1 MSSEEIKT
9 PSRRGLWTAAIAAV
23 LLGSVVVGY
32 GFMDRAQSKQEV
44 VQWTNTQ
51 TTPTVALAQLTPAS
65 PHQIVT
71 LPGNIQPYNRAALFA
86 RVNGYVKTWDHDIG
100 SPVKAG
106 QVLATIDAPDLDQQ
120 LSQANATLAS
130 VKANEHFATLTAN
143 RNNIL
148 VQKQIVAQQLADQTS
163 ADATAKKAV
172 VDANEANVRQLE
184 AMQSFKTLSAPFDG
198 VVTARNV
205 ELGQLINSG
214 GSGLP
219 LFEVSDLHRVRI
231 FVQVP
236 QAFSGGLAVGMKAT
250 FEMPQYPGVQ
260 FDATLSHV
268 SKSINATSHSMQVEL
283 QADNTAGKFYG
294 GSYCNV
300 HFQVPTEVN
309 LVTIPSTALVTG
321 NQGTQVATL
330 DANNKVVLKNV
341 QLGRDLGD
349 AVEVI
354 AGLTPADRVIN
365 NPPET
370 LTAGDTVRVAAAT
383 PQAGAQGSAPN
394 PQATAQPSA
403 SNSQPAASSSPQ
415 PAPQPSSSKSQAAV
429 PAPASKTSQQ

>member
-1 MSSEEIKT
+1 MPSQDIEA
-9 PSRRGLWTAAIAAV
+9 PSRRSLLTAAIAAI
-23 LLGSVVVGY
+23 LLASVVVGY
-32 GFMDRAQSKQEV
+32 GFFDRAQSKQEV

-51 TTPTVALAQLTPAS
+51 AIPTVALAQLVPGS
-65 PHQIVT
+65 PHQMLT
-71 LPGNIQPYNRAALFA
+71 LPGNIQPYNRAAIFA
-86 RVNGYVKTWDHDIG
+86 RVNGYVKSWDHDIG

-106 QVLATIDAPDLDQQ
+106 QALADIDAPDLDQQ
-120 LSQANATLAS
+120 LSQAKATLAS
-130 VKANEHFATLTAN
+130 VRANLQIASLTAN

-148 VQKQIVAQQLADQTS
+148 LQKQIVAQQLADQTT
-163 ADATAKKAV
+163 ADATAKEAV

-184 AMQSFKTLSAPFDG
+184 AMQSFKTLAAPFDG

-205 ELGQLINSG
+205 EIGQLINSG

-236 QAFSGGLAVGMKAT
+236 QSFTAGLAPGMKAT

-260 FDATLSHV
+260 FEAAVSHI
-268 SKSINATSHSMQVEL
+268 SKAINASSHSMQVEL
-283 QADNTAGKFYG
+283 QADNAAGKFFG

-300 HFQVPTEVN
+300 HFEIPTDAN

-330 DANNKVVLKNV
+330 DGNDKVVLKKV

-349 AVEVI
+349 SVEVI
-354 AGLTPADRVIN
+354 AGLTPSDRIIN

-370 LTAGDTVRVAAAT
+370 LAAGDTVRLAAAT
-383 PQAGAQGSAPN
+383 PP
-394 PQATAQPSA
+394 
-403 SNSQPAASSSPQ
+403 PAASASP
-415 PAPQPSSSKSQAAV
+415 
-429 PAPASKTSQQ
+429 SKTSQR

>member
-1 MSSEEIKT
+1 MQLRQTLQPHRRIKENNKMSSEDIKA
-9 PSRRGLWTAAIAAV
+9 PSRRSLLTAATAAV
-23 LLGSVVVGY
+23 LLASIVVGY
-32 GFMDRAQSKQEV
+32 GFVGRAQSKQEV

-51 TTPTVALAQLTPAS
+51 AIPTVALAQLIPGS
-65 PHQIVT
+65 SHQTLT
-71 LPGNIQPYNRAALFA
+71 LPGNIQPYNRAAIFA
-86 RVNGYVKTWDHDIG
+86 RVNGYVQGWEHDIG

-148 VQKQIVAQQLADQTS
+148 VQKQIVAQQLADQTA
-163 ADATAKKAV
+163 ADAAAKKAV
-172 VDANEANVRQLE
+172 VDANKANVRQLE
-184 AMQSFKTLSAPFDG
+184 AMQSFKTLAAPFDG

-205 ELGQLINSG
+205 EIGQLINSG

-236 QAFSGGLAVGMKAT
+236 QSFTAGLAPGMKAT

-260 FDATLSHV
+260 FDAAVSHI
-268 SKSINATSHSMQVEL
+268 SKAINASSHSMQVEL
-283 QADNTAGKFYG
+283 QADNEAGKFFG

-300 HFQVPTEVN
+300 HFELPTDAN

-330 DANNKVVLKNV
+330 DSNNKVVLNNV

-349 AVEVI
+349 SVEVI
-354 AGLTPADRVIN
+354 AGLTPSDRIIN

-370 LTAGDTVRVAAAT
+370 LAAGGTVRLAAAT
-383 PQAGAQGSAPN
+383 PQAAAP
-394 PQATAQPSA
+394 A
-403 SNSQPAASSSPQ
+403 S
-415 PAPQPSSSKSQAAV
+415 
-429 PAPASKTSQQ
+429 ASKTSQQ